1 MEQKLQNNIGI
12 RRRLEET
19 DTLVPEFPMPRAPT
33 PLNIV
38 RPSFPKT
45 EQFLAAFEAALETGQ
60 VANNSRWVVEFEKR
74 LSEYLGV
81 PSLVFCNGQIGLMAM
96 LRGAGITSGEV
107 IVPSFTFCATPHAV
121 EWVGA
126 EPVFADIMDDLT
138 MRLDPDDVERR
149 ITDRTVAIL
158 AVDAYGVASDY
169 AALADIATRHK
180 LKFLVDSAPSF
191 GTRVNGQPVGRFA
204 DAQMFSFHATKTFST
219 MEGGCVSSHDP
230 ELLARVKAIRNFG
243 QVDSSDCGEPG
254 LNGKMLEVS
263 ALIGIEQLKTFEL
276 AVATRRRAVARMR
289 NGLSQIP
296 GLRVG
301 REPADVEANWLFLP
315 VVVDAQKFGL
325 DREALAAALETCN
338 VFVRKYYS
346 PPCHHM
352 TAYRTQNDVKL
363 DVTER
368 TAYNVIA
375 LPVYNDMTDAECD
388 LIVAALQYVH
398 QSAISGQIL

>member
-1 MEQKLQNNIGI
+1 MEQKLQKHIGI
-12 RRRLEET
+12 RRGLERT
-19 DTLVPEFPMPRAPT
+19 DTVVPELPIPRAET

-38 RPSFPKT
+38 RPKFPRT
-45 EQFLAAFEAALETGQ
+45 EQFLAAFETALETGQ
-60 VANNSRWVVEFEKR
+60 VANNSRWVVEFERR

-81 PSLVFCNGQIGLMAM
+81 PSLVFCNGQIGLMTM
-96 LRGAGITSGEV
+96 LRAAGITSGEV

-126 EPVFADIMDDLT
+126 EPVFADILDDLT
-138 MRLDPDDVERR
+138 MRLDPRDVESR

-169 AALADIATRHK
+169 AALADIAKRNK

-276 AVATRRRAVARMR
+276 AIGTRRRAVERMR
-289 NGLSQIP
+289 SGISQVP
-296 GLRVG
+296 GLLVG
-301 REPADVEANWLFLP
+301 REPAGVEANWLYLP
-315 VVVDAQKFGL
+315 VVVDARQFGL
-325 DREALAAALETCN
+325 DREALASALERCN
-338 VFVRKYYS
+338 IFVRKYYS

-352 TAYRTQNDVKL
+352 TAYKAQNEVKL

-375 LPVYNDMTDAECD
+375 LPVYNDMTDDECD
-388 LIVAALQYVH
+388 LIVAALHYVH
-398 QSAISGQIL
+398 QSALGASRL